1 MFEQVAASFG
11 AEVAPRQQGPH
22 NAGRPARRAD
32 AERTAETGESMV
44 TDRTQSNGAHAPPGA
59 DSPPAGANAR
69 SATGE
74 PDRLA
79 ILLADLGK
87 LGRYARYYVELRLDS
102 LKLTAR
108 EALIASVWGLLAAV
122 VGGAALVT
130 GVVLLLVGVSR
141 GVGVLANNDWAGPLV
156 TGMIVLGGAM
166 IAVAALGHQ
175 LRQRALVRT
184 QEKYAALRA
193 GEPTAVSVPPTNGVS
208 HERA

>member
-1 MFEQVAASFG
+1 
-11 AEVAPRQQGPH
+11 
-22 NAGRPARRAD
+22 
-32 AERTAETGESMV
+32 MV
-44 TDRTQSNGAHAPPGA
+44 TDRTQSNGAQAPPGA
-59 DSPPAGANAR
+59 DASPAGAHAR
-69 SATGE
+69 STAGE

-79 ILLADLGK
+79 FLLADLSK
-87 LGRYARYYVELRLDS
+87 LGQYARYYVELRLDS

-122 VGGAALVT
+122 VGATALVT
-130 GVVLLLVGVSR
+130 AVVLLLVGVSR
-141 GVGVLANNDWAGPLV
+141 GVGVWANNDWAGPLV

-175 LRQRALVRT
+175 LRQRALVHT

-193 GEPTAVSVPPTNGVS
+193 GEPSAVSAPPTNGVS